1 MAAEMGVEVGTVYR
15 VALEGF
21 KSREKAFL
29 NVPPVRKT
37 GSQHD
42 THVVTSFVTLTA
54 PG

>member
-1 MAAEMGVEVGTVYR
+1 MAAEMGVGVGTVYR
-15 VALEGF
+15 VALEGS

-42 THVVTSFVTLTA
+42 TRIVTSFVTLTA